1 MIDFDLSDDQ
11 QAVREA
17 VEKFARDE
25 VRPAARAAEEAQE
38 VPPHL
43 LRAFADFGFT
53 RALLPAEFGGAG
65 ETRSILTGAVVAE
78 ALAWGD
84 MAIALHGLSSHLLAL
99 PILEWGSPAQRRQ
112 FLPRLAQSDFQPGAA
127 AWMEPR
133 FDFDLSAI
141 SLSASPNG
149 DGAVL
154 NGDKCCVPLAAQ
166 AETIVVLASDPRRA
180 LQLWLVPRQ
189 TPGLKLGERER
200 KMGLNGL
207 ATYSLHM
214 ENCRVPAAA
223 LLGEGQACDFARL
236 VAQSR
241 VALAAMGVGLA
252 RAAFEYARD
261 YARERRAF
269 GAPIAT
275 RQAIAFMLAEMA
287 IEVDAARLL
296 VWEAAVGL
304 DHGRD
309 RSKEAYLARD
319 YVADAALKIAD
330 NAVQILGGHGYV
342 RDHPVELWLR
352 NARGLISFE
361 GLALV

>member
-1 MIDFDLSDDQ
+1 MIDFDLSDEQ
-11 QAVREA
+11 QAVREV
-17 VEKFARDE
+17 VEEFARE
-25 VRPAARAAEEAQE
+25 QVRPAARAAEESGE
-38 VPPHL
+38 IPPHL
-43 LRAFADFGFT
+43 LQACADFGFV
-53 RALLPAEFGGAG
+53 RALLPTEYGGAG
-65 ETRSILTGAVVAE
+65 EARSILAGAVVAE

-84 MAIALHGLSSHLLAL
+84 MAIALHALSTNLLAL

-112 FLPRLAQSDFQPGAA
+112 FLPRLAQADFQSGAA

-133 FDFDLSAI
+133 FDFDLSA
-141 SLSASPNG
+141 LALRATPKG

-154 NGDKCCVPLAAQ
+154 DGVKCCVPLAAQ
-166 AETIVVLASDPRRA
+166 ADTIVVLAHDAERA

-189 TPGLKLGERER
+189 APGLKLGEREQ

-207 ATYSLHM
+207 ATYSLSL
-214 ENCRVPAAA
+214 ENCQLPAAA
-223 LLGEGQACDFARL
+223 LLGEGRAPDVARL
-236 VAQSR
+236 IAQSR
-241 VALAAMGVGLA
+241 VALGAMGVGLA

-261 YARERRAF
+261 YARQRRAF

-296 VWEAAVGL
+296 VWEAAAGL
-304 DHGRD
+304 DHGRECG
-309 RSKEAYLARD
+309 KEAYLARD

-330 NAVQILGGHGYV
+330 NAVQILGGHGYI
-342 RDHPVELWLR
+342 REHPVEMWLR
-352 NARGLISFE
+352 NARGLVSFE

>member
-1 MIDFDLSDDQ
+1 MIDFELTDEQ
-11 QAVREA
+11 QALRE
-17 VEKFARDE
+17 VLEKFAREE
-25 VRPAARAAEEAQE
+25 VRPAARAAEESGEIAPQ
-38 VPPHL
+38 L
-43 LRAFADFGFT
+43 LRTLADFGFV
-53 RALLPAEFGGAG
+53 RALLPAAYGGAG
-65 ETRSILTGAVVAE
+65 EPHSILTGAVIAE

-84 MAIALHGLSSHLLAL
+84 LGIALHGLSSHLVAIPL
-99 PILEWGSPAQRRQ
+99 LEWGSPAQQRQ
-112 FLPRLAQSDFQPGAA
+112 LLPRFAQSDFQPGAA

-133 FDFDLSAI
+133 FDFDLSAVA
-141 SLSASPNG
+141 LSASPKD
-149 DGAVL
+149 DGVL
-154 NGDKCCVPLAAQ
+154 LHGSKCCVPLAAQ
-166 AETIVVLASDPRRA
+166 AETIAVLARGLDRA
-180 LQLWLVPRQ
+180 LELWLVPRD
-189 TPGLKLGERER
+189 TPGLKLGEREK
-200 KMGLNGL
+200 KMGANAL
-207 ATYSLHM
+207 ATYTLSFDGCHL
-214 ENCRVPAAA
+214 PPSA
-223 LLGEGQACDFARL
+223 LLGEGRAPDIGRL
-236 VAQSR
+236 IAQSR

-309 RSKEAYLARD
+309 LSKEAYLARD
-319 YVADAALKIAD
+319 YVADAALKVAD
-330 NAVQILGGHGYV
+330 NAVQILGGHGYI

-352 NARGLISFE
+352 NARGLASFE